1 VARAERL
8 LDLIQVL
15 RRHRYPVSGQ
25 AIADELGVSL
35 RTIYRDIQTLIGQ
48 GAAIDGE
55 AGVGFVLRPGFVLP
69 PLMFTDDEIEALVLG
84 LRFVTQRTDA
94 PLERAAKDALAKI
107 AAVLPEDLRETIAGV
122 GLLAVPRRAVRTA
135 GAAGGERSRS
145 PVECSTTT
153 LPFEAGCPPSTAP
166 WAASPAGIST
176 VMIVA
181 TSAASAISHRPRREP
196 SDAGGRRRTAVRA
209 DPVARSSGVRT
220 LGRSVIVD
228 SRLMKS
234 VGLHARGRRRT
245 AVRRTG

>member
-35 RTIYRDIQTLIGQ
+35 RTVYRDIQTLIGQ

-84 LRFVTQRTDA
+84 LRFVTQRSDEA
-94 PLERAAKDALAKI
+94 LVLAAKDALAKI

-122 GLLAVPRRAVRTA
+122 GLLAVPSREDTLDLAPVRAAMRAEVKLVLDYADAKGEKTKRTVWPVALGFFDRVR
-135 GAAGGERSRS
+135 
-145 PVECSTTT
+145 V
-153 LPFEAGCPPSTAP
+153 L
-166 WAASPAGIST
+166 
-176 VMIVA
+176 VA
-181 TSAASAISHRPRREP
+181 WCELRQGFRHFRADRIAKLRVTEKRYPRR
-196 SDAGGRRRTAVRA
+196 RRV
-209 DPVARSSGVRT
+209 
-220 LGRSVIVD
+220 
-228 SRLMKS
+228 LMKEWRE
-234 VGLHARGRRRT
+234 VEGIRGQD
-245 AVRRTG
+245 